1 MRIWRSARCSRAA
14 LGRTILALIASVL
27 IAVPPGST
35 YRFYSAGEDDWNA
48 APTAK
53 DALRWKRTV
62 WPPGGTLV
70 WHVVEDPDWQPVFTN
85 ASEVSPHIEEA
96 LAEWS
101 SIPTAD
107 VRMRLD
113 GVVQDEGRRGDGRNT
128 IVADGDVSR
137 ASQVLKYDRGSDRW
151 EMVECDVSIAEFAV
165 VEILNP
171 DDGRDGGL
179 RHEFGHC
186 LGLAHSVGA
195 PGTHGWQ
202 RIANDIG
209 WQHPIM
215 TFNTMRTADD
225 ALGASLLRP
234 APGWLSSTGSLGGKV
249 TVDGRAAPFVSVHL
263 LRSENGLLRSGS
275 VHVFTNGKGVGA
287 AETDEDG
294 VFRAEGLAPGDYLLW
309 VRPVWI
315 PRRHPR
321 PISRLEVLETDV
333 DDLTI
338 PRLFR
343 VEAGQEIWTGE
354 IALQRG
360 RNPR

>member
-1 MRIWRSARCSRAA
+1 MIRGAV
-14 LGRTILALIASVL
+14 ALIQVL
-27 IAVPPGST
+27 FLGVTPGSA
-35 YRFYSAGEDDWNA
+35 YRFYSAGEANWNA
-48 APTAK
+48 APTAQ
-53 DALRWKRTV
+53 DALRWRRDV
-62 WPPGGTLV
+62 WAPGATLV
-70 WHVVEDPDWQPVFTN
+70 WHVVEDPDWGPYF
-85 ASEVSPHIEEA
+85 ADAAEVSPHIEEA

-107 VRMRLD
+107 LRMRLD

-128 IVADGDVSR
+128 ISADGDVSR
-137 ASQVLKYDRGSDRW
+137 ASQVLKYNRGSDRW
-151 EMVECDVSIAEFAV
+151 EMVECDVLIAEFAV
-165 VEILNP
+165 EEILVP

-195 PGTHGWQ
+195 PGAHGWQ
-202 RIANDIG
+202 RITNDIG

-215 TFNTMRTADD
+215 TFNTTRTADD

-234 APGWLSSTGSLGGKV
+234 APGWLSTTGSLTGRV
-249 TVDGRAAPFVSVHL
+249 TVEDRAAAFVSVHL
-263 LRSENGLLRSGS
+263 LHKSNGRLRSGS
-275 VHVFTNGKGVGA
+275 VHVFTNGKDAGVQSTA
-287 AETDEDG
+287 ADG
-294 VFRAEGLAPGDYLLW
+294 VFRAEGLAPGHYLLW
-309 VRPVWI
+309 VRPVFL

-321 PISRLEVLETDV
+321 PISRLEDFETDFK
-333 DDLTI
+333 DLTV

-343 VEAGQEIWTGE
+343 VRAGRETWAGN